1 MSARRSSMSFELRNH
16 SCSLICIMGTVQLRN
31 ELFLPELIELIG
43 EGHTVTITAR
53 GNSMNPFI
61 RNNRDKLVFS
71 AFTEVKTGD
80 VVLAEISQG
89 TYVCHR
95 IVSIDGDMITLRG
108 DGNTVGTEQCP
119 FSSVRAILTA
129 VVRGGKT
136 YDISTSRTW
145 KTYSWLWMHLL
156 PLRRYLLAVYRRL

>member
-1 MSARRSSMSFELRNH
+1 MDFGFKDGA
-16 SCSLICIMGTVQLRN
+16 TYVAV
-31 ELFLPELIELIG
+31 G
-43 EGHTVTITAR
+43 ENA
-53 GNSMNPFI
+53 
-61 RNNRDKLVFS
+61 

-95 IVSIDGDMITLRG
+95 IVSIDGDMITMRG

-119 FSSVRAILTA
+119 LSSVRAILTA

-136 YDISTSRTW
+136 YYISTSRTW

-156 PLRRYLLAVYRRL
+156 PLRRYMLAVYRRL